1 MRKHVIGRWCVV
13 LVLSSTLSAVT
24 ATVTTV
30 TQAGAAVHK
39 KHPAKH
45 KKKGSSSS
53 ASKQLKALASG
64 VAAEKTATFEVT
76 YTTSTAGHTES
87 VTFAQSPPKY
97 AVKVGPASSFIYTGN
112 ETLYCS
118 GTTCFKES
126 GKTNPLVSLED
137 LFSPTTAKA
146 FFDETELEI
155 GTKVAGYSVSFS
167 SETFGGLSSEC
178 ATVSGHGQTEKD
190 CVAKN
195 GLLTYAGSSAGSV
208 TLTSYTSSV
217 PATLFEPP
225 SGATVITEP
234 ST

>member
-1 MRKHVIGRWCVV
+1 MRTHALGRFCVV
-13 LVLSSTLSAVT
+13 FVLASTLSAVT
-24 ATVTTV
+24 VTVTAA
-30 TQAGAAVHK
+30 TQAGAVVHK
-39 KHPAKH
+39 KHPGKH

-64 VAAEKTATFEVT
+64 VASEKNATFEVS
-76 YTTSTAGHTES
+76 YTTSSAGHTES

-97 AVKVGPASSFIYTGN
+97 AVKVGTSSAFIYTGS

-118 GTTCFKES
+118 ADTCFKES
-126 GKTNPLVSLED
+126 GKSNPLVSLED

-178 ATVSGHGQTEKD
+178 ATVSGHGETEKD

-195 GLLTYAGSSAGSV
+195 GLLTYAGSSAGNV

-217 PATLFEPP
+217 PSTLFEPP
-225 SGATVITEP
+225 SGATVITE
-234 ST
+234 